1 MRARGGEFLAG
12 EEEAAMISLAS
23 EYTDGKG
30 RHAKGWLFFDAECG
44 FCTRTAKWL
53 APILGRRGFAV
64 APLQD
69 ARVGALLGMT
79 REELLRELRF
89 LHADGT
95 QHGGADAVLAVAR
108 EVWWMHPVVWL
119 ARLPGMMAAMHE
131 AYRRV
136 AAQRRCAANGCS
148 VTSESPR

>member
-1 MRARGGEFLAG
+1 MTRGGESCATAK
-12 EEEAAMISLAS
+12 EAAMISLAS

-44 FCTRTAKWL
+44 FCTKTAKWL
-53 APILGRRGFAV
+53 APILRKRGFAV

-79 REELLRELRF
+79 REELLLELRF
-89 LHADGT
+89 LHADGA
-95 QHGGADAVLAVAR
+95 QYGGADAVLAVAC

-119 ARLPGMMAAMHE
+119 AKLPGMMAAMR
-131 AYRRV
+131 AGYRRV
-136 AAQRRCAANGCS
+136 AAQRSCAHEQSAACHLEGK
-148 VTSESPR
+148 